1 MKKERLDKVLANLGY
16 GSRKEIKSLA
26 KTGIIKIDGEIVK
39 DSSHKFDPESS
50 VIEVGEE
57 VVRYRKY
64 IYLMMNKPDGY
75 ISSTE
80 DCMHETVLDLLEPE
94 DRVFEPF
101 PLGRLDKDTE
111 GLLVLSNDGQLA
123 HRILSPKKHVKK
135 GYYAEVE
142 GVVTEEDIEDFAE
155 GVELEDGYITMPAK
169 LKILE
174 SGEISKIELEIYEG
188 KYHQVKRM
196 FESVGKRV
204 VYLKRIYMGGLAL
217 DESLELGEYREL
229 TDEEVELLE
238 IRD

>member
-26 KTGIIKIDGEIVK
+26 KTGIIKIDGEIVN

-80 DCMHETVLDLLEPE
+80 DQTHETVVDLLEPE

-196 FESVGKRV
+196 FEAVGKRV
-204 VYLKRIYMGGLAL
+204 AYLKRIYMGGLAL

-229 TDEEVELLE
+229 TGEEIELLE
-238 IRD
+238 RRD

>member
-39 DSSHKFDPESS
+39 DSSYKFDPESS

-80 DCMHETVLDLLEPE
+80 DYMHETVLDLLEPE

-142 GVVTEEDIEDFAE
+142 GAVTEEDIEEFAE

-196 FESVGKRV
+196 FEAVGKRV
-204 VYLKRIYMGGLAL
+204 AYLKRIYMGGLEL
-217 DESLELGEYREL
+217 DKSLELGEYREL
-229 TDEEVELLE
+229 TGEEIELLE
-238 IRD
+238 RRD

>member
-196 FESVGKRV
+196 FEAVGKRV
-204 VYLKRIYMGGLAL
+204 VYLKRIYMGGLNL